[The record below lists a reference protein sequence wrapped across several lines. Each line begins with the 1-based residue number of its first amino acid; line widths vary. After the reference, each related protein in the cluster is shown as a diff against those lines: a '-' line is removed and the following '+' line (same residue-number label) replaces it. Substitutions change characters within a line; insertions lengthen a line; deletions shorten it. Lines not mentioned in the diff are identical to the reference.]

1 MAGAG
6 DSPPTL
12 RLSGDAVLGGLVN
25 FATEVSFLSEGL
37 NWSEIYSDLVHV
49 SSSFTEQIGMLF
61 KPGRIGVAIYLFA
74 DKSVQNTCVT
84 HCLLMFSCLP
94 QYFPLES
101 Y

>member
-37 NWSEIYSDLVHV
+37 NWSEIYSDLGHV
-49 SSSFTEQIGMLF
+49 SSSFTVQIGMLF